1 MRWYA
6 LLLLAVAIATGCQF
20 VAGLSDP
27 LNEPDATA
35 PNGPDGAVTDA
46 GADVIDDRGAQPDAP
61 RPVEQLVGG
70 RLYLWDVV
78 ADDDAVYFSDTQVY
92 RKSYDGGLQPL
103 ATAVNAN
110 LALDATHLYFNVGPE
125 LRRIPRGGGASE
137 LLDTAPT
144 DIQDIAIDRSTIF
157 YNTGSPAHLY
167 ARAKAAGPRR
177 EIAAGFP
184 DQISASDTFLIATGK
199 LVERD
204 SGTFVDLPRSTD
216 PASPFPIVGNFVAY
230 RDRDLHVVRADLTQL
245 SSTLYAGGLQF
256 PFQPRGGGSGSAGVA
271 LDAVNAYVSVSTQDS
286 GAIWALPNDGGVGSP
301 IAATIDPRDIYV
313 TPSRIVW
320 IAAESGPNL
329 YGIFQIRR

>member
-6 LLLLAVAIATGCQF
+6 LLLAFALATGCQF

-27 LNEPDATA
+27 LRDFDAGAVGAT
-35 PNGPDGAVTDA
+35 DGAAADA
-46 GADVIDDRGAQPDAP
+46 GADAIDDRSERPDVL

-70 RLYLWDVV
+70 RLYVWDVV

-125 LRRIPRGGGASE
+125 LRRIPRAGGASE
-137 LLDTAPT
+137 LLDTAPA
-144 DIQDIAIDRSTIF
+144 DIQDVALDRTTIF
-157 YNTGSPAHLY
+157 YNTASPAHLY

-177 EIAAGFP
+177 EIAPDFP
-184 DQISASDTFLIATGK
+184 DQISASDVFLVATGS
-199 LVERD
+199 LVDRD
-204 SGTFVDLPRSTD
+204 SGAAVALPRSTD
-216 PASPFPIVGNFVAY
+216 PATPFPIAGNFVAY

-256 PFQPRGGGSGSAGVA
+256 PFEPRGGGSGSAGVA
-271 LDAVNAYVSVSTQDS
+271 LDTANAYVSVSTQDS
-286 GAIWALPNDGGVGSP
+286 GAIWALPNDGGVGTA

-320 IAAESGPNL
+320 IAAEPGPNL
-329 YGIFQIRR
+329 YGVFQIRR